1 MNSMDISRNESRN
14 PDGGDDLLDRYL
26 RVCQRTEAL
35 VASLN
40 AEDMVVQSRA
50 GERLHT
56 ENSYKYTLEDFA
68 DLAVEA
74 GWSIDSH
81 WVSAAPQFGV
91 FSLRPT
97 RAHERVSGS
106 HRRAKSAL
114 ATQPH

>member
-14 PDGGDDLLDRYL
+14 PDGGDNLLDHYL
-26 RVCQRTEAL
+26 RVRQHSEAL

-56 ENSYKYTLEDFA
+56 ENSHKYTLEDFA